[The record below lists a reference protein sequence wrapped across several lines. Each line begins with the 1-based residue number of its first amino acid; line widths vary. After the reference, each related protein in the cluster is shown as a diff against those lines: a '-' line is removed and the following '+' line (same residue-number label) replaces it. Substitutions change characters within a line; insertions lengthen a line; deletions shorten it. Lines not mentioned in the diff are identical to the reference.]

1 MFALQCFIMLNV
13 LGQLK
18 YNNPMQ
24 TIKPEPL
31 VANVCK
37 SANVWKWLSILI
49 DNLLVRHVLGSA
61 YNV

>member
-1 MFALQCFIMLNV
+1 MLNV

-37 SANVWKWLSILI
+37 SANVWKWLLILI

>member
-1 MFALQCFIMLNV
+1 MLNV
-13 LGQLK
+13 FGQLK
-18 YNNPMQ
+18 YYNPMQ
-24 TIKPEPL
+24 TINPEPL

-37 SANVWKWLSILI
+37 SANVWKWLLILI